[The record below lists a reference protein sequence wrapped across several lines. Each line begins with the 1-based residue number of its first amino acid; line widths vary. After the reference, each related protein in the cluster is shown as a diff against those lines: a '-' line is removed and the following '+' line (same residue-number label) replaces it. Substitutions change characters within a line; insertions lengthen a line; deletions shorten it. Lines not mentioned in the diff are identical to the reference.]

1 MSDFPFVY
9 FNHGELNPDTIGGSE
24 ELFGWFERVVTDRER
39 RRIMETCPA
48 PLAGLFAWGDRFV
61 YFGSG
66 EGSFDTD
73 ILETYGAGEPGM
85 AEAVVRFNAALQRWA
100 HRTHDIVPLAFFTG
114 PHLGEKDDWGLWS
127 EEQLEEAVER
137 VVDYARARPEIL
149 ALLERLPERALD
161 SDGGALGEEAR
172 YFSYIFG
179 AILRWDVQ
187 LVADPEALDLLYAT
201 DGILGP
207 VSPQTVDE
215 SKVHRNGDAVS
226 VYLARGGHTG
236 LEAGP
241 AADLEAGPAAD
252 LEAGPAADLEAALG
266 RLAPYTQLAFLA
278 SHSARRADLPG
289 RLTHPVDFVERL
301 VATVR
306 ASRSA
311 VITSLVRMIA
321 DNGCQVGPTFD
332 TPDKDRAGLGA
343 ALLALVHH
351 REDCPPLGFV
361 HAALY
366 HEWTGEYAEAVA
378 VVEHG
383 LACHPGSLALAR
395 AGLAVANLGG
405 QIAEAATFAELV
417 AEVETAPDERSILD
431 QSYALVQSGDVEGA
445 SDALWAYHRDGGN
458 MSADVW
464 VNLLFASFQTD
475 DRESTK
481 RVLDLAEAAR
491 KEDPDGLAS
500 AALLENM
507 ATLHVSFDQQDQA
520 LDCLRRLRL
529 LQGDLG
535 HDDFESLRTS
545 EPLEPLWDNPDFVA
559 LFKE

>member
-24 ELFGWFERVVTDRER
+24 ELFGWFERVVTDQER

-85 AEAVVRFNAALQRWA
+85 AEAVERFNAALQRWA
-100 HRTHDIVPLAFFTG
+100 QRMHDIVPLAFFTG

-127 EEQLEEAVER
+127 EEQLEGGVER

-149 ALLERLPERALD
+149 ALLERLGERALG

-179 AILRWDVQ
+179 AMLRWDVQ

-226 VYLARGGHTG
+226 VYLARGDHSG
-236 LEAGP
+236 
-241 AADLEAGPAAD
+241 
-252 LEAGPAADLEAALG
+252 LEAALG
-266 RLAPYTQLAFLA
+266 RLTPYTQLAFLA

-383 LACHPGSLALAR
+383 LACHPGSLDLAR

-431 QSYALVQSGDVEGA
+431 RSYALVQSGDVEGA
-445 SDALWAYHRDGGN
+445 SDALSAYHRDGGN

-464 VNLLFASFQTD
+464 VNLLFAIFQTD

-491 KEDPDGLAS
+491 MEDPDGLAS

-535 HDDFESLRTS
+535 HDDFDSLRTS

-559 LFKE
+559 LFK